1 MPDPLHY
8 AKAPITEATID
19 LRVTLPDGVKIE
31 QLAEL
36 QQALQESFP
45 ESQKIYVSEL
55 SFQFGDEPQ
64 AENQQQHTGFRLIS
78 EDKKQIVQIRTDGF
92 AFSILNPYDSWEPF
106 CSQAR
111 SLWDLYRKA
120 MKPTQIGRVAVR
132 YINRL
137 DILDEEV
144 ELKDFLR
151 TFPELS
157 PDLPQVLLG
166 YFMQLVIPQ
175 NTINGVAVINQTII
189 PPAQPHTTSV
199 LLDIEVFCEKE
210 LPTDEDAIWALFEQ
224 LRNSKNTIFQA
235 CLTQR
240 AEALIS

>member
-1 MPDPLHY
+1 MPDQLHY

-19 LRVTLPDGVKIE
+19 LRVTLPDEVRIE
-31 QLAEL
+31 QLEVL
-36 QQALQESFP
+36 QQALQENFP

-55 SFQFGDEPQ
+55 SFQFGDEPL
-64 AENQQQHTGFRLIS
+64 ADNQQQHTGFRLIS
-78 EDKKQIVQIRTDGF
+78 EDKKTIVQIRTDGF
-92 AFSILNPYDSWEPF
+92 AFSVLNPYDSWIPF
-106 CSQAR
+106 CGQAR
-111 SLWDLYRKA
+111 SLWDRYRNA
-120 MKPTQIGRVAVR
+120 MKPAQVGRIAVR

-137 DILDEEV
+137 DIPYEEV

-157 PDLPQVLLG
+157 PGLPQVLLG

-175 NTINGVAVINQTII
+175 NDIKGSAVINQTIV
-189 PPAQPHTTSV
+189 PPSEPHTTSV

-210 LPTDEDAIWALFEQ
+210 LPANEDDIWTLFEQ
-224 LRNSKNTIFQA
+224 LRNSKNTIFKA
-235 CLTQR
+235 CLTPR